1 MSPRPRSS
9 EIHRV
14 TQSEPRKGM
23 SFSRQFRFWV
33 WINIV
38 LQFFLPLM
46 LAFTP
51 AVRAAQIKW
60 YQTPPEQQMVT
71 VSSSELPTL
80 GGNPASDEKSEDG
93 NDKATETRTA
103 QLASKT
109 GQFLNNASGDA
120 AVGIARQMATGKASA
135 EIEQWLNRVGTAR
148 VQMQLDEEFSL
159 KNSSVDL
166 LIPWYDSPDTLLFS
180 QHSLHRTDDR
190 TQGNL
195 GAGYRYY
202 TPDWMAGVNAFYD
215 YDFSGEHS
223 RMGMGL
229 EYGRDYLKLAA
240 NGYFRLSGWK
250 NASDLAD
257 YEARPANGWDIRSEG
272 YLPVYPQLGGKLV
285 YEQYYGKEV
294 GLFGRDNRQQD
305 PRAITAGLSYT
316 PFPLMTL
323 SADHRMGEGGENDTR
338 LGVEFSW
345 QFDTPLHKLLD
356 TDAVGQ
362 MRTLAG
368 SRYHLVDRN
377 NNIVLEYRE
386 KNNLTL
392 KMADALRG
400 YQGDRLSLDV
410 VVNARHGLERIV
422 WDDSALRAAGGEVTC
437 TANTQC
443 VVTLPLWKT
452 GGIDA
457 NTYVI
462 SAVAH
467 DKAGNHSPQASTYIF
482 VEQSAVNAENSTF
495 EIVPTD
501 DPNAHPVIIEAD
513 GVTTA
518 TMTFRA
524 LDGQG
529 LPVSSLNP
537 EILQHESS
545 LGGLTI
551 SSVREVS
558 AGVYVATVSGNTAGE
573 AWMAPVVNGSA
584 LSSLRK
590 PVTFVT
596 SAFSIDF
603 SVVTDNAIADGVL
616 PNSVKATLTDEEGS
630 PLVGKVVNFSVD
642 NGATIAASGTTGA
655 DGSVIMTLTSTVAGA
670 ATVTASIN
678 GNSES
683 VNVTFTADAGSAH
696 IAEGAL
702 ERVINDALANGS
714 ATNSVKAT
722 VTDAQ
727 GNPLS
732 GQVVNFSADNGAT
745 IVASGTTGADGTV
758 TMTLTST
765 VAGEATVTASINNS
779 SRSVGVT
786 FTADTTTAQIADGA
800 LERVINDALANGSAT
815 NSVKATVTDAQGNPL
830 SGQVVNF
837 SADNGATIV
846 ASGTTG
852 ADGTV
857 TMTLTST
864 VAGDSTVTA
873 SINNSSRSVSVTFTA
888 DTTTAQIADGALERV
903 INDALA
909 NGSATNSVKA
919 TVTDANR
926 NPLSGQV
933 VNFSADN
940 GATIAASGT
949 TGVDGTVTMTL
960 TSTVAGEATV
970 TASIN
975 NSSRSV
981 SVTFTADTTTAQ
993 IADGALERVI
1003 NGALADGTATNSVK
1017 ATVTDANRN
1026 PLSGQVVNFSADN
1039 GATIAASGTTGDD
1052 GTVTMTLTS
1061 TVAGAATVTASINNS
1076 SESVDV
1082 TFVADT
1088 GTAQIADGA
1097 LERVIN
1103 DALANGSA
1111 TNSVKATVTDA
1122 NGNLLS
1128 GQVVN
1133 FSADNGATI
1142 AASGTTGADGTV
1154 TMTLTSTVAGDSTV
1168 TASINNSSESVDVT
1182 FVADT
1187 GTAQIA
1193 DGALERVI
1201 NDALANG
1208 SATNSVKATV
1218 TDANGNLLSGQTV
1231 NFSVNNG
1238 ATIVASGTTGD
1249 DGTVTMTL
1257 TSTVAGEAT
1266 VTASINNSSRSVS
1279 VTFTADTSTA
1289 RIADG
1294 ALERVINDALANGS
1308 ATNSVKATVTDAN
1321 GNILI
1326 GQTVN
1331 FSADN
1336 GATIM
1341 ASGTTGND
1349 GTVTMTL
1356 TSMVVGDSTVTAS
1369 INNSSESVEVTF
1381 VADIG
1386 TAQIAAGALE
1396 IVGTGARADGVTTNS
1411 VKATV
1416 TDARGTPLPGQ
1427 LVNFSADNG
1436 ATIAASG
1443 TTNGA
1448 GTITM
1453 SLTSLVA
1460 GDVTVTASINGSSQ
1474 SVSVTFVADENSAQ
1488 MSVTVDSADAVP
1500 ANGSATRTVTATL
1513 IDENRNPLR
1522 NQAVSFT
1529 VSDGPV
1535 FSGEASGTTGN
1546 DGTVTVT
1553 LTSTVAGTFTVSG
1566 AAASLSLN
1574 GSAEVAF
1581 TADASTARL
1590 IIETSSDTK
1599 TANGTSSH
1607 PVTLKVEDAQSNPLT
1622 SVHNVTLE
1630 VPADGPL
1637 FSNNTATLTTSTD
1650 SNGELEVPLTSTVA
1664 GTFTVSARLGSG
1676 TPVTAQVRFAADTS
1690 TARLT
1695 VTADSTEAVAANGTE
1710 TRTVTATLTDAEDN
1724 PLRNQA
1730 VSFTVSDGPVF
1741 SGEASGT
1748 TGNDGTVTVT
1758 LTSTVAGTFTV
1769 SAAAASLSLNGSA
1782 EVAFTADASTARL
1795 IIETSSDTKTAN
1807 GTSSHPV
1814 TLKVEDAQSNPL
1826 TSVHNVTLE
1835 VPADGPLF
1843 SNNTAT
1849 LTTSTDSNGE
1859 LEVPLTSTVAGTF
1872 TVSARL
1878 GSGTPVTAQVRFAA
1892 DTSTARLTVTA
1903 DSTEAVA
1910 ANGTETRTVTATLTD
1925 AEDNPL
1931 RNQAVSFTVSDG
1943 PVFSGEASGTTGND
1957 GTVTVT
1963 LTSTVAGTFTVSA
1976 AAASLSLNGSA
1987 EVAFIADAS
1996 SAQLVIET
2004 SSDAT
2009 IANGTDRHPVM
2020 LKVEDAQGNALTSVH
2035 NVTLEVPA
2043 DGPLFSN
2050 NAATLST
2057 STDSNGELEVPLTST
2072 VAGTF
2077 TVSASLGSDTP
2088 VSVQVRFAADAS
2100 TARLVIETSSDA
2112 TTANGTDS
2120 HPVTLKVKDA
2130 QGNALAGVRA
2140 VRLDVPTAGPL
2151 FSNDGVS
2158 LSANTDSNGELEV
2171 PLTSMVAGTFT
2182 VSARLGSG
2190 AAVSTQVTFAADL
2203 STARLIIETSAD
2215 TKTATGADPHP
2226 VTLKVVDAQN
2236 NALAGVHA
2244 VTLSVPADG
2253 PLFSNNAATLS
2264 TSTDSNGELEV
2275 PLTSTVV
2282 GTFTVNASLGSDT
2295 PVSADV
2301 TFVRYEIYTATISL
2315 SPETDGTDLSS
2326 DVSITANGTDQTRVV
2341 VVIKDQ
2347 DQRPAVGLTGLKI
2360 KANQSLMKE
2369 ISGGEMTAGT
2379 EYDLVPSTT
2388 DGVYYKTVVAGTDTG
2403 SVRFNVTSGLT
2414 ENDIAITS
2422 NSVTVNLTAGEPA
2435 SAGVYLSSETDGT
2448 DIASRTTTLAANGTD
2463 QTNIVIVV
2471 KDANG
2476 HGVTGLENGLK
2487 VKTSTGGLLS
2497 TTAGTEIA
2505 GGTEY
2510 GVEPGTADGVY
2521 YLTLKAGTTLG
2532 TVVFNVTD
2540 GLPDSLIPVGSNN
2553 VTINLTAGEQSVA
2566 GVYLSSETDGTA
2578 LERTKS
2584 LVADGNSRSYTRVV
2598 VTVKDANGH
2607 GINGLT
2613 PQITALSGGGLLK
2626 NANGVSMTE
2635 GTAFSMVPGTADG
2648 VYYLSV
2654 WAKTTSGTVK
2664 FSVTGG
2670 LNSGVIPA
2678 GQNNVTVN
2686 LTAGAPSVAGI
2697 YLSSETD
2704 GTALAS
2710 TKSLVANGSSYT
2722 RVVVTVKDANGN
2734 GVNDL
2739 PLKIAAQSG
2748 GGLLRNASNVSMAEG
2763 ANFDMVRGTADG
2775 VYYLSVWAGTT
2786 SGTVTFSVTDGLDD
2800 GVIPSGSNT
2809 VTVNLTAGAPSVAGI
2824 YLSSEADG
2832 TALESTKSLVAI
2844 ANSNY
2849 TRVVVTVKD
2858 ANGNGVNGLPLKIA
2872 AQSGGGLL
2880 TSGGVSMT
2888 QGTDFDMIAAAV
2900 DGVYYLNVWSGNTSG
2915 TVKFS
2920 VTGGLN
2926 SGVIP
2931 TGSNNVTVNLT
2942 AGDPSVAGIYLSS
2955 ETDGTALASTKS
2967 LVANGSSYTRV
2978 VVTVKDANGNGV
2990 NGLPL
2995 KIAAQSGGGLLR
3007 NASGAAMAQ
3016 GTEYAM
3022 AAGAA
3027 DGVYYL
3033 SVWSRTTTGTVKF
3046 SVTGGLDSGLI
3057 PTGSNNVTIE
3067 LTPGAQSVAGIYLS
3081 SAADGT
3087 TLTRTKSLVAD
3098 GSNYTRVVVT
3108 VKDANG
3114 NGINGLPLTIAAQS
3128 GSGLMTSGGTS
3139 MTQGTNFTMIPGT
3152 GNGVYYLNVWAGTKT
3167 GTVTFSVTGGLNS
3180 GVIPTGSNN
3189 VTVNLTAGS
3198 PSVAGVYLSSETNG
3212 TALTRTKS
3220 LEAVV
3225 NGNNYT
3231 RVVVTVKDAN
3241 GNGVKGLNL
3250 KVAAQSGG
3258 GLLRNASGAAIPQG
3272 TEYTMSSGTVD
3283 GVYYLSVWAG
3293 TKAGTVTFSVTG
3305 GLNSGVIPTGSN
3317 NVTVTLTVPPPASA
3331 QINAWWSYQGG
3342 SNSGSTYRTFGSAV
3356 RFLNSSGTPMQCDSV
3371 TIVGTSGVGYRAE
3384 ASSVRDLYSYSAD
3397 KWNNGTSDNEGSNS
3411 FNSSTK
3417 VYTFTK
3423 YSYIG
3428 VTGKQGVTYNG
3439 VLAASGS
3446 TTYPLS
3452 GQGYLGGDDR
3462 LTFSCKVGNTTYS
3475 FKSSNGMTVNSG
3487 LGI

>member
-765 VAGEATVTASINNS
+765 VAGDSTVTASINNS

-1566 AAASLSLN
+1566 
-1574 GSAEVAF
+1574 
-1581 TADASTARL
+1581 
-1590 IIETSSDTK
+1590 
-1599 TANGTSSH
+1599 
-1607 PVTLKVEDAQSNPLT
+1607 
-1622 SVHNVTLE
+1622 
-1630 VPADGPL
+1630 
-1637 FSNNTATLTTSTD
+1637 
-1650 SNGELEVPLTSTVA
+1650 
-1664 GTFTVSARLGSG
+1664 
-1676 TPVTAQVRFAADTS
+1676 
-1690 TARLT
+1690 
-1695 VTADSTEAVAANGTE
+1695 
-1710 TRTVTATLTDAEDN
+1710 
-1724 PLRNQA
+1724 
-1730 VSFTVSDGPVF
+1730 
-1741 SGEASGT
+1741 
-1748 TGNDGTVTVT
+1748 
-1758 LTSTVAGTFTV
+1758 
-1769 SAAAASLSLNGSA
+1769 AAASLSLNGSA

-3439 VLAASGS
+3439 VLTASGS

>member
-722 VTDAQ
+722 VTDA
-727 GNPLS
+727 
-732 GQVVNFSADNGAT
+732 
-745 IVASGTTGADGTV
+745 
-758 TMTLTST
+758 
-765 VAGEATVTASINNS
+765 
-779 SRSVGVT
+779 
-786 FTADTTTAQIADGA
+786 
-800 LERVINDALANGSAT
+800 
-815 NSVKATVTDAQGNPL
+815 
-830 SGQVVNF
+830 
-837 SADNGATIV
+837 
-846 ASGTTG
+846 
-852 ADGTV
+852 
-857 TMTLTST
+857 
-864 VAGDSTVTA
+864 
-873 SINNSSRSVSVTFTA
+873 
-888 DTTTAQIADGALERV
+888 
-903 INDALA
+903 
-909 NGSATNSVKA
+909 
-919 TVTDANR
+919 NR

-1026 PLSGQVVNFSADN
+1026 P
-1039 GATIAASGTTGDD
+1039 
-1052 GTVTMTLTS
+1052 
-1061 TVAGAATVTASINNS
+1061 
-1076 SESVDV
+1076 
-1082 TFVADT
+1082 
-1088 GTAQIADGA
+1088 
-1097 LERVIN
+1097 
-1103 DALANGSA
+1103 
-1111 TNSVKATVTDA
+1111 
-1122 NGNLLS
+1122 LS

-1513 IDENRNPLR
+1513 IDENR
-1522 NQAVSFT
+1522 
-1529 VSDGPV
+1529 
-1535 FSGEASGTTGN
+1535 
-1546 DGTVTVT
+1546 
-1553 LTSTVAGTFTVSG
+1553 
-1566 AAASLSLN
+1566 
-1574 GSAEVAF
+1574 
-1581 TADASTARL
+1581 
-1590 IIETSSDTK
+1590 
-1599 TANGTSSH
+1599 
-1607 PVTLKVEDAQSNPLT
+1607 
-1622 SVHNVTLE
+1622 
-1630 VPADGPL
+1630 
-1637 FSNNTATLTTSTD
+1637 
-1650 SNGELEVPLTSTVA
+1650 
-1664 GTFTVSARLGSG
+1664 
-1676 TPVTAQVRFAADTS
+1676 
-1690 TARLT
+1690 
-1695 VTADSTEAVAANGTE
+1695 
-1710 TRTVTATLTDAEDN
+1710 
-1724 PLRNQA
+1724 
-1730 VSFTVSDGPVF
+1730 
-1741 SGEASGT
+1741 
-1748 TGNDGTVTVT
+1748 
-1758 LTSTVAGTFTV
+1758 
-1769 SAAAASLSLNGSA
+1769 
-1782 EVAFTADASTARL
+1782 
-1795 IIETSSDTKTAN
+1795 
-1807 GTSSHPV
+1807 
-1814 TLKVEDAQSNPL
+1814 
-1826 TSVHNVTLE
+1826 
-1835 VPADGPLF
+1835 
-1843 SNNTAT
+1843 
-1849 LTTSTDSNGE
+1849 
-1859 LEVPLTSTVAGTF
+1859 
-1872 TVSARL
+1872 
-1878 GSGTPVTAQVRFAA
+1878 
-1892 DTSTARLTVTA
+1892 
-1903 DSTEAVA
+1903 
-1910 ANGTETRTVTATLTD
+1910 
-1925 AEDNPL
+1925 NPL

-3439 VLAASGS
+3439 VLTASGS